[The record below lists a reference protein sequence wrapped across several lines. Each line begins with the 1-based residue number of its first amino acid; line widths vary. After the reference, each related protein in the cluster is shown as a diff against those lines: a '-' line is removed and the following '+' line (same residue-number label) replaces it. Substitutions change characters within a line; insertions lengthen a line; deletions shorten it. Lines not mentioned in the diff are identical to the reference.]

1 MAGVGKC
8 HQSPVFEPVTKFEQ
22 AKVRR
27 DSQGSLPKTGVSSYL
42 DDNATEL

>member
-1 MAGVGKC
+1 MALFRATQIVL
-8 HQSPVFEPVTKFEQ
+8 

-27 DSQGSLPKTGVSSYL
+27 DSQGSLPKTGVNAYL

>member
-1 MAGVGKC
+1 MESAINGRAPGRARI
-8 HQSPVFEPVTKFEQ
+8 ER

-27 DSQGSLPKTGVSSYL
+27 DSQGSLPKTEVSAYL